1 MNMILSTVLQEKQ
14 RIDYMLARYQ
24 ETLSELPKGTISEK
38 LINGNTYYYLKYRD
52 GKKVISKY
60 VVKDNIQEV
69 KEQIEKRRHIEAM
82 IKSLTEEQRHCNEK
96 IFGGKS
102 MNFISRKQCNRIRA
116 KTDPAKSLSGLWFWI
131 LHNNK

>member
-1 MNMILSTVLQEKQ
+1 MNMISSMVLQEKQ

-24 ETLSELPKGTISEK
+24 ETISELPKGTISEK

-60 VVKDNIQEV
+60 VGKDNIQEV

-82 IKSLTEEQRHCNEK
+82 IKSLTEEQRLATK
-96 IFGGKS
+96 ILEG
-102 MNFISRKQCNRIRA
+102 N
-116 KTDPAKSLSGLWFWI
+116 L
-131 LHNNK
+131 